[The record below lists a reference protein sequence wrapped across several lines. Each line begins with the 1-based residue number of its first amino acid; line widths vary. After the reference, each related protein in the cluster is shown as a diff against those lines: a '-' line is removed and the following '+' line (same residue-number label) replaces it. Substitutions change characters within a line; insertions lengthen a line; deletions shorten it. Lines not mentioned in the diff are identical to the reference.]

1 MSYVTVNYK
10 YKQRGGNS
18 VASTTISFSIDSISE
33 SALIRKI
40 ESMRPSHQVI
50 EIISI
55 NWYEKIIHLSEYN
68 FYGTENT
75 DTGVSVE
82 TGDLCELWVLGLW
95 KIFCFPAT
103 PTGMISVSL
112 KSNRCN
118 IGV

>member
-55 NWYEKIIHLSEYN
+55 N
-68 FYGTENT
+68 
-75 DTGVSVE
+75 
-82 TGDLCELWVLGLW
+82 
-95 KIFCFPAT
+95 
-103 PTGMISVSL
+103 
-112 KSNRCN
+112 
-118 IGV
+118 